1 MPPAQKARE
10 VERHGKESHG
20 SVTRGAASGSG
31 SGSGSRM
38 GSGSGSKA
46 LNASDLELRRVR
58 HRELQLKRITGEISC
73 AECRR

>member
-1 MPPAQKARE
+1 MPPAQKARDE
-10 VERHGKESHG
+10 KESHG
-20 SVTRGAASGSG
+20 SVTRGAASGSGSG